1 MAVLGNAM
9 QGGFIF
15 WSMGIYTATF
25 EDEFGA
31 SRAKINLI
39 ETGLA
44 VCTNLLSPVIGV
56 LVDRWSPRHLVT
68 IGMVS
73 LGLGL
78 IILSRAGTLIH
89 VWAVWASLIPLGALC
104 LGVLPS
110 ATLIARWFRR
120 HRGLALGISVTG
132 SSIGGAIVPPALTW
146 MFLSLG
152 WRDALFFCGLFCLL
166 FAPLFFRLLV
176 NVPGD
181 IGLQQEEDHPDPA
194 KQVGAVDQRRWT
206 MREILGTVS
215 FWWQTLISASLLAVA
230 LGTLANLS
238 LHAKD
243 LGFTGQ
249 PVALL
254 YSLIALCSFGGKIA
268 MGYLID
274 RFGVKR
280 SGLVSAAF
288 LAASMLT
295 LFSLQNYP
303 GLVAASLII
312 GLGLGGVT
320 PVWTNMPAR
329 TFGAQS
335 MGRALGIMNPLHIPI
350 TATSAPL
357 AGFISDTTGSYD
369 LVFMIYLGLCGVAAT
384 GLIMLKM
391 PDTASNPGAATADTQ
406 VR

>member
-39 ETGLA
+39 ETGLT
-44 VCTNLLSPVIGV
+44 VCSNLLSPVIGV

-68 IGMVS
+68 IGMLS

-120 HRGLALGISVTG
+120 NRGLALGISVTG
-132 SSIGGAIVPPALTW
+132 SSIGGAIVPPMLTW
-146 MFLSLG
+146 MFLSFG
-152 WRDALFFCGLFCLL
+152 WRDALLYCGIFCLL
-166 FAPLFFRLLV
+166 FAPLFFKLLV
-176 NVPGD
+176 NFPADVGHE
-181 IGLQQEEDHPDPA
+181 QEEDHPDPA

-215 FWWQTLISASLLAVA
+215 FWWQTLISASMLAVA

-254 YSLIALCSFGGKIA
+254 YSLVAVCSFGGKIA

-274 RFGVKR
+274 RLGVKR
-280 SGLVSAAF
+280 AGLVSAAF
-288 LAASMLT
+288 LAASMLILFT
-295 LFSLQNYP
+295 LQSYP
-303 GLVAASLII
+303 GLVIASLII

-329 TFGAQS
+329 TFGARS

-357 AGFISDTTGSYD
+357 AGYISDTTGSYE
-369 LVFMIYLGLCGVAAT
+369 LVFLIYLGLCGLAAT
-384 GLIMLKM
+384 GLVMLKM
-391 PDTASNPGAATADTQ
+391 PIAVRELDTLPAG
-406 VR
+406 VRK